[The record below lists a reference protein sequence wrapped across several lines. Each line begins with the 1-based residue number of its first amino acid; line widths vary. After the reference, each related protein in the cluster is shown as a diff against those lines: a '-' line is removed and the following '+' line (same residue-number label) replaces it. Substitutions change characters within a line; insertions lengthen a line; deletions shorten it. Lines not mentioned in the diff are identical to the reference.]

1 MHRCYVNKKRSGFT
15 LIELLVVIAIIAVLI
30 GLLVPAVQKVREA
43 ANRMTCSNN
52 LKQYGLALLNYESTN
67 NVLPPGNLGGSAAVG
82 STSWGDA
89 QLFGTT
95 VFILPYMEQDAIY
108 KQLTISR
115 DINVKGAPF
124 YSVNPDWSLG
134 WTKIKTFTCP
144 SDEVSGASQTT
155 NGLFV
160 FGLDFLTPGVNSI
173 SSGSWG
179 TTGATYDL
187 GKTNYCT
194 VAGALGAGN
203 VSTSDAASGPG
214 ANLQKYVG
222 AYTCRSKTKTS
233 DILDGSSNTLVVGEG
248 LGGISLS
255 GTQRDFFWAW
265 MHVGGMPTKFGLLGG
280 GGPTPTSANNTG
292 AAVGGWNYFGSRHSG
307 IIQFGFGDGSVRGLR
322 PGSSGVRNP
331 TTAGSDW
338 YIYQAMA
345 GMRDGD
351 VYNTAQLSN

>member
-1 MHRCYVNKKRSGFT
+1 MVYFRSGRKRIGFT

-67 NVLPPGNLGGSAAVG
+67 GVLAPGCLTGSTAVG
-82 STSWGDA
+82 STGFYDA
-89 QLFGTT
+89 QHLGTA
-95 VFILPYMEQDAIY
+95 VFILPYIEQDAIY
-108 KQLTISR
+108 KQLTIKR
-115 DINVKGAPF
+115 DINVKDVSF
-124 YSVNPDWSLG
+124 WSKNPDWTMAFS
-134 WTKIKTFTCP
+134 KIKGLTCP
-144 SDEVSGASQTT
+144 SDEVTAASQTT
-155 NGLFV
+155 SGIAI
-160 FGLDFLTPGVNSI
+160 FGLDPTVTATNSI
-173 SSGSWG
+173 TRGG
-179 TTGATYDL
+179 LVNGQNYDL

-194 VAGALGAGN
+194 VAGALGNN

-222 AYTCRSKTKTS
+222 AYYNRSKNKTS

-248 LGGISLS
+248 LGGIAQT
-255 GTQRDFFWAW
+255 GVQRDYFWAW
-265 MHVGGMPTKFGLLGG
+265 MQAGGMPTKFGLFGG
-280 GGPTPTSANNTG
+280 GGPTPSSPNNGG
-292 AAVGGWNYFGSRHSG
+292 AFVGGYNYFGSRHSG

-338 YIYQAMA
+338 YVLQAMA

-351 VYNTAQLSN
+351 VYSTSQLSN